1 MGLEE
6 GIVFETEN
14 PHYDRRFLLRSW
26 SERGREE
33 QGRAGKQAATHLLL
47 LARVWG
53 EGLALSSAPHFRSS
67 CCRGAQCLIAPRGS
81 CAGVEERFQ
90 AAPPCPSARVVI
102 PSHFLPQE
110 DVSKAEEMFLNK
122 TGEP

>member
-1 MGLEE
+1 MLGSEQPR
-6 GIVFETEN
+6 VCS
-14 PHYDRRFLLRSW
+14 SW
-26 SERGREE
+26 LASGARGS
-33 QGRAGKQAATHLLL
+33 
-47 LARVWG
+47 
-53 EGLALSSAPHFRSS
+53 LSAMLPPFRSS
-67 CCRGAQCLIAPRGS
+67 CGQGGRRLIAPRGS

-90 AAPPCPSARVVI
+90 AAPPRPSARMVI